1 MSLQVHDLKQLTD
14 ELDEIKNMKNVKVSF
29 PDKEKTQVFIV
40 SLKVD
45 DGLYKDKWFRFRF
58 VIGDNWPLE
67 TPQVRI
73 LDKIWHPNID
83 LISEN
88 EHSGVVSVSILEG
101 HYSSFHRLS
110 HIIESIQFF
119 LINPN
124 PKNAQNIIAA
134 SEMEH
139 NCDELKKK
147 KKKKKKRVDYYLD

>member
-40 SLKVD
+40 SLKID

-110 HIIESIQFF
+110 HIIESIQFV
-119 LINPN
+119 LKNPN
-124 PKNAQNIIAA
+124 PKDAQNIIAA
-134 SEMEH
+134 NEMEH
-139 NCDELKKK
+139 DYEQFKKN
-147 KKKKKKRVDYYLD
+147 VNDYLDQMESV